1 MVGLLSWG
9 KEESL
14 PLKGGGI
21 SITCAFA
28 TVTWVHDLSFQV
40 DFVMMYSLFVF

>member
-21 SITCAFA
+21 SITLC
-28 TVTWVHDLSFQV
+28 VCYSDLGSRLEFP
-40 DFVMMYSLFVF
+40 S